1 MREEFEEERTE
12 SFDIRKYVVI
22 AKRRLLYFFVPLFVG
37 WGLLWGASWMLPSVY
52 RSGTL
57 ILVEQPSVPSQF
69 VVPNI
74 AGNLQDRLQTMT
86 EQILS
91 RTRLLHIIETLNLY
105 ANKRQRMSTDEIVER
120 MRKDIEI
127 ELVRSP
133 GRDAVTSFNVYYSS
147 SDPLLAQHVTNELT
161 NLFINENLEARQEQ
175 SESTTKFLERQLEDA
190 RVILAEQEDKIR
202 RYKDQHLGELPGQL
216 QSNLQVL
223 AGLQSQLQSE
233 NDALNRAKQQN
244 VYLQSLLAQYRS
256 VQNAAKAGTDVPVGL
271 PALEQELDRLRA
283 QLADLTSRYTDRYPD
298 VRKVKEQIARAEQLK
313 VKIDADL
320 KARLTAAQSGDA
332 TDAGASSSAEIPE
345 TTPSLELKSQL
356 KVNELEIQN
365 REHAIQ
371 ALQAKIN
378 DYQARLNQ
386 EPVREQQ
393 LTELTRGYDQSKAN
407 YDSLLAK
414 KNSSE
419 LATNLEMEQKSEH
432 FRILDP
438 PSLPQKPFSPNRMKL
453 CGIGLALG
461 LLLGAVGVAGS
472 EVLDD
477 RIYTDEEL
485 KKLLPAVILSDIPE
499 ISTAREQRKLQH
511 KQRLEWLAAG
521 VLFVLMLAGSTISVF
536 RG

>member
-1 MREEFEEERTE
+1 MREDLDEERTE
-12 SFDIRKYVVI
+12 NFDVRKYVVI

-37 WGLLWGASWMLPSVY
+37 WAIVWGASWVLPSVY

-91 RTRLLHIIETLNLY
+91 RTRLLHIIETLDLY
-105 ANKRQRMSTDEIVER
+105 AKKRQHMATDEVVEQ

-133 GRDAVTSFNVYYSS
+133 GRDAVTSFNVFYSA
-147 SDPLLAQHVTNELT
+147 SDPVLAQRVTNELT

-190 RVILAEQEDKIR
+190 RVSLAEQEAKVR

-233 NDALNRAKQQN
+233 SDALNRAKQQN

-256 VQNAAKAGTDVPVGL
+256 VQNSIKAGADVPVGL

-283 QLADLTSRYTDRYPD
+283 QLADLTSHYTDRYPD

-313 VKIDADL
+313 LKIESDL
-320 KARLTAAQSGDA
+320 KGRAAA
-332 TDAGASSSAEIPE
+332 APTDAMDNGASSSADVHD
-345 TTPSLELKSQL
+345 TTPTLELKSQL
-356 KVNELEIQN
+356 KVNVLEIQN
-365 REHAIQ
+365 RERSIQ
-371 ALQAKIN
+371 VLQARIV
-378 DYQARLNQ
+378 DYQGRLNQ
-386 EPVREQQ
+386 EPMREQE
-393 LTELTRGYDQSKAN
+393 LTEITRGYDQSKAN

-414 KNSSE
+414 RNSSE

-438 PSLPQKPFSPNRMKL
+438 PSLPQKPFSPNRLKL
-453 CGIGLALG
+453 CGIGLGVG
-461 LLLGAVGVAGS
+461 LLLGAIGVAGS

-477 RIYTDEEL
+477 GIYTDEEL
-485 KKLLPAVILSDIPE
+485 KKLLPTAILSDIPE
-499 ISTAREQRKLQH
+499 ISTVREQRNLQR
-511 KQRLEWLAAG
+511 KQRLQWLAAG
-521 VLFVLMLAGSTISVF
+521 VLSILMIAGSTISVF